1 MSQNMEDKAEAE
13 GPAIGVDLGT
23 TYSCV
28 GVWQLDRVEIITN
41 DQGNRTTPSWVAF
54 TQTQRLVGD
63 AAKNQAAVN
72 PTNTI
77 FDAKRL
83 IGRRFSDETVQ
94 KDIKMWPFKVIERTG
109 DDADKE
115 LLISVTYK
123 DEEKLFSPEE
133 ISSMILVKMKETAE
147 AYLGLPVKN
156 AVITVPAYFNDSQ
169 RQATKD
175 AGVIAGLNVMRI
187 INEPTAAAIAYGVD
201 KKISGSDAKKNVLVF
216 DLGGGTFD
224 VSLVCVEKSV
234 FEVKAVSGDTHLGG
248 DDFDTNMV
256 SHFVE
261 EFKRKHNVD
270 HSENPRALG
279 RLRAASERVKRTLS
293 STHETSIEI
302 DCLSEGIDYTSTITR
317 ARFEKLNMDLFKKCI
332 DPVDQCL
339 KDAKMEKSDVHDV
352 VLVGGSTRIPKIQQ
366 LLQDFFEGKELCR
379 SINPD
384 EAVAHGAAVHAAILS
399 GVVVDKKDIVL
410 VDVAPL
416 SLGFWI
422 QSGVMNVIVP
432 RNTTIPTKM
441 VGRVTTAVDNQTG
454 ATIPVY
460 EGERLMALDNNFL
473 GQFVL
478 DDIPPAPKGVPKF
491 DVWFD
496 IDADGILTVSAEDV
510 DTGNKNQITITNQSR
525 LSKDEVDRL
534 LEEAKKY
541 RAQDEQYRR
550 KVMAKNALENY
561 ANKIW
566 DKLGDY
572 HQILET
578 EDKNKIEAAIENT
591 IHWLDWNCHLEED
604 WKFEEKLNEL
614 QHFYE
619 SILSACAATTKNALE
634 NYAKNMLDTLRD
646 YGKNLGTEDRDKIKG
661 AVESA
666 LYWLNWNYN
675 LKDARKYKEKH
686 VELQAFCEH
695 ILAKCSTVDEP
706 TEVTGI
712 EKFKKK
718 SGISSLINFFRFWNV

>member
-1 MSQNMEDKAEAE
+1 MEGKGEAE
-13 GPAIGVDLGT
+13 GPAIGIDLGT

-28 GVWQLDRVEIITN
+28 AVWQHDRVEIIAN

-54 TQTQRLVGD
+54 TQTQRLIGN

-94 KDIKMWPFKVIERTG
+94 NDIKLWPFKVIERPG

-115 LLISVTYK
+115 PLVVVTYR
-123 DEEKLFSPEE
+123 DEEKHFSPEE

-147 AYLGLPVKN
+147 AYLGSTVKN

-175 AGVIAGLNVMRI
+175 AGMIAGLNVLRI
-187 INEPTAAAIAYGVD
+187 INEPTAAAIAYGID
-201 KKISGSDAKKNVLVF
+201 KKISDSDEKKNVLVF

-224 VSLVCVEKSV
+224 VSLVCVEKDV

-248 DDFDTNMV
+248 GDFDTNLV
-256 SHFVE
+256 NHFVE
-261 EFKRKHNVD
+261 DFKRKHD
-270 HSENPRALG
+270 IDLSENPRALG
-279 RLRAASERVKRTLS
+279 RLRAASERVKKTLS
-293 STHETSIEI
+293 STHETTVEI
-302 DCLSEGIDYTSTITR
+302 DCLSEGIDYSSTITR

-366 LLQDFFEGKELCR
+366 LLQGFFDGKELCR

-384 EAVAHGAAVHAAILS
+384 EAVAHGAAVHAAVLT
-399 GVVVDKKDIVL
+399 GVCDTKDVVL
-410 VDVAPL
+410 VDVTPL
-416 SLGFWI
+416 SLGI
-422 QSGVMNVIVP
+422 KLRSGEMKVIVP
-432 RNTTIPTKM
+432 RNTTIPTRK
-441 VGRVTTAVDNQTG
+441 VGRVTTSRDNHTR
-454 ATIPVY
+454 VSFSVF
-460 EGERLMALDNNFL
+460 EGERTMALDNNFL
-473 GQFVL
+473 GKFVL
-478 DDIPPAPKGVPKF
+478 SDIPPAPEGVPKL

-496 IDADGILTVSAEDV
+496 IDADGILTASAEDV

-534 LEEAKKY
+534 VEEARKY

-550 KVMAKNALENY
+550 KVLAKNALEDY
-561 ANKIW
+561 ANKLW
-566 DKLGDY
+566 ETLGDY
-572 HQILET
+572 EQILEI
-578 EDKNKIEAAIENT
+578 EDMNEIKAEIEMT
-591 IHWLDWNCHLEED
+591 MQWLDWNFQLPEA
-604 WKFEEKLNEL
+604 WKFTEKQNEL
-614 QHFYE
+614 RDFCE
-619 SILSACAATTKNALE
+619 PILANCVIATRNALK
-634 NYAKNMLDTLRD
+634 NYAENMLETLQD
-646 YGKNLGTEDRDKIKG
+646 HEPKLGTKDHNKIKV
-661 AVESA
+661 AVEGA
-666 LYWLNWNYN
+666 LYWMNRNYN

-686 VELQAFCEH
+686 VELQDFCEH
-695 ILAKCSTVDEP
+695 IIAKCSVVDQP
-706 TEVTGI
+706 PKVTNN
-712 EKFKKK
+712 ENSKKPSK
-718 SGISSLINFFRFWNV
+718 ISGVLNLLRFWK